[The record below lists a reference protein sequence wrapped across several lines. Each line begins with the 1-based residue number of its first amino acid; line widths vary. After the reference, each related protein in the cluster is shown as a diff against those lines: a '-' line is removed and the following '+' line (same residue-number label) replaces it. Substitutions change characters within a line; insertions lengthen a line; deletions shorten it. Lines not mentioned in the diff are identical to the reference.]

1 MSSNLQ
7 SKRKEVVLVDDQN
20 WDQPLK
26 SETYPI
32 VNFEKDTYGV
42 KLRVDTIATSTI
54 VMPSTPAS
62 YTESK

>member
-26 SETYPI
+26 NETYPI
-32 VNFEKDTYGV
+32 VNFEKDTYGA